1 MPQFNLER
9 LLDGLNLHL
18 RVTSMNYAA
27 RFLSQI
33 GQFGNFKNPTVY
45 SRIWTEMWKD
55 SEKWGKTAKQVIE
68 IRYFVITLAKKNERG
83 RKFSFDFIIGNM

>member
-18 RVTSMNYAA
+18 RVTSMNYVA

-33 GQFGNFKNPTVY
+33 GQFGQIGDCKNPNC
-45 SRIWTEMWKD
+45 IQKLEQKC
-55 SEKWGKTAKQVIE
+55 EKTAKSGEKQQ
-68 IRYFVITLAKKNERG
+68 
-83 RKFSFDFIIGNM
+83 